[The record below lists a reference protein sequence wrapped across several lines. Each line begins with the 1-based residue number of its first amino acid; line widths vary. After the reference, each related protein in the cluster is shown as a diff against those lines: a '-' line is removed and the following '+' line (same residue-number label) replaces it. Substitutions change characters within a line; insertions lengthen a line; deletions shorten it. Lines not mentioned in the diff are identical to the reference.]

1 GPARA
6 QVPDCASGGGRA
18 VQEPRSKEEEEGP
31 RREGE
36 HHDDGAPLAFLG
48 QSGPEGPEHEDEP
61 DQEPEKKTG
70 LPDPTK
76 VEVLP
81 ALMAPVEGCGIGQ
94 PAVYAQVFPDQRADD
109 DRYQRDEED
118 VHAQALPF
126 WLDAADQGRDE

>member
-1 GPARA
+1 
-6 QVPDCASGGGRA
+6 GGGGGGVGGA
-18 VQEPRSKEEEEGP
+18 AEKEPGTKEEEEGP

-36 HHDDGAPLAFLG
+36 HQDDGTPLAFLG

-70 LPDPTK
+70 LPDATE

-81 ALMAPVEGCGIGQ
+81 ALMAPVEGRGIGK
-94 PAVYAQVFPDQRADD
+94 PTVDAQILPDQRADD
-109 DRYQRDEED
+109 DRDQRDEEN

-126 WLDAADQGRDE
+126 WLDAADQGRNEEPGR